1 MDKFIMKSHKC
12 YLVFFCT
19 HVFYYNIILNIFL
32 ENRICFEVSYN
43 AFKFVGSTLCT
54 Y

>member
-1 MDKFIMKSHKC
+1 MYFITNNFVKRAMDKFIMKSHKC

-32 ENRICFEVSYN
+32 ENRICFEV
-43 AFKFVGSTLCT
+43 
-54 Y
+54 